1 MPRLYLKE
9 YQHALLGKQVWIA
22 CREGI
27 LRDHFNH
34 IVSDVKFLSRQGIQT
49 TLFHNMANRFANQKH
64 FIQLKERLPDSTVCR
79 LSATS
84 DFYQQVLERPL
95 PAHKLIFLER
105 KYLCDAKGRRINA
118 LTTRDVADRITD
130 LIANTNIA
138 GVLAQICAK
147 IDDGAYDR
155 VHILP
160 ARKLSIKH
168 ELFTIEGTGSLIAN
182 NFKETFCPVVTDDD
196 VQMVVGILDTY
207 KKQGFL
213 KPRSKS
219 YLTLN
224 RDRFF
229 ITKIDD
235 IAVGCVERKPIDEE
249 TVELGALAISTRF
262 RSQRVGVYTVNAF
275 SEVASRMGF
284 RRIISL
290 TNNPRLQVLYKRL
303 GFEQK
308 SLPEFAKRQAES
320 PGVAMFYKTMLPQ

>member
-9 YQHALLGKQVWIA
+9 YQHALVGKQVWIA

-27 LRDHFNH
+27 LRDHFTH
-34 IVSDVKFLSRQGIQT
+34 IVADVKFLCRQGIQT

-64 FIQLKERLPDSTVCR
+64 FTYLNERLPDADVRR
-79 LSATS
+79 LSAGS
-84 DFYQQVLERPL
+84 DFYRQVLEWPQ

-105 KYLCDAKGRRINA
+105 NYLCDAKGRRINV
-118 LTTRDVADRITD
+118 LTTCDVAEKMAD
-130 LIANTNIA
+130 LIANTNVA
-138 GVLAQICAK
+138 GVLSQICAK
-147 IDDGAYDR
+147 IDDGVYDR

-160 ARKLSIKH
+160 ARKFSIKH

-182 NFKETFCPVVTDDD
+182 NFKEAFCPVVTDDD
-196 VQMVVGILDTY
+196 VRMVVGILDIY
-207 KKQGFL
+207 KRQGFL
-213 KPRSKS
+213 RPRSKS
-219 YLTLN
+219 YLQSN
-224 RDRFF
+224 RGRFY

-275 SEVASRMGF
+275 AEMAGRMGF

-290 TNNPRLQVLYKRL
+290 TNNPRLQVLYKRM

-308 SLPEFAKRQAES
+308 SLPEFARRQAES
-320 PGVAMFYKTMLPQ
+320 PGVAMFHKTILPL